1 MLDDHAKGRAKA
13 YEDEASTDEDGKV
26 KVVQVIFHVPIIN
39 YGRPNINSEHERN
52 RQISEKLAVLSRVV
66 SRVYNCSARPR
77 QNFVKH

>member
-39 YGRPNINSEHERN
+39 YGRPNINGGG
-52 RQISEKLAVLSRVV
+52 
-66 SRVYNCSARPR
+66 
-77 QNFVKH
+77 